1 MTNTTE
7 TPARIITENQA
18 SIIIQELDY
27 WNDGISDF
35 EYEANETLRALKE
48 KLENPTS
55 ENLEDIIDDL
65 KTIFARQRMIQTNN
79 AAYLE
84 GLEKRFKQFVSIR
97 ETLNRKK
104 GDTENV

>member
-1 MTNTTE
+1 MTNPPE
-7 TPARIITENQA
+7 PARIITENQ
-18 SIIIQELDY
+18 SSLITQELDY

-84 GLEKRFKQFVSIR
+84 GLGKRLKNFTAIWVK
-97 ETLNRKK
+97 LNHGKK
-104 GDTENV
+104 EGKND